1 MNSIAKYS
9 LKIILILGS
18 LGGLFFA
25 TNCKH
30 DSQQYKT
37 NEDTFATYF
46 SEVDYRLHGKV
57 ISKKLLKDFVGDF
70 QDLYLVEVQVLSF
83 KLRKNNLSAESS
95 FFGVFDSIAN
105 KAYFISPMHDPLY
118 KHDDFPKISVDTEYK
133 RILGDNGLQQGLII
147 SRKEDCD
154 LWEALTEKENNNT
167 IRF

>member
-1 MNSIAKYS
+1 MI
-9 LKIILILGS
+9 
-18 LGGLFFA
+18 
-25 TNCKH
+25 
-30 DSQQYKT
+30 
-37 NEDTFATYF
+37 TFSVPF
-46 SEVDYRLHGKV
+46 
-57 ISKKLLKDFVGDF
+57 
-70 QDLYLVEVQVLSF
+70 
-83 KLRKNNLSAESS
+83 SAESS